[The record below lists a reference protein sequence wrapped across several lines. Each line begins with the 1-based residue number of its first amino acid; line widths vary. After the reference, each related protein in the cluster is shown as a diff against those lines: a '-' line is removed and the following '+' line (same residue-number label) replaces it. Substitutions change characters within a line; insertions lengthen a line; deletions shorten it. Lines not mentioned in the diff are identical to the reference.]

1 MGYGLRRPISSVL
14 RQQAWFDSLACGHLS
29 PCPQDA
35 ACLLQDVRAPFVPR
49 PCPSR
54 GLSAINTRSSFPFPP
69 RLITSR
75 SIPYALFVCAT
86 AVALTFG
93 HRWNPP
99 QTIVQDRMS
108 KRHPPWRIL
117 NSRNEPISRSGK
129 PNESDDLAIVGA
141 NMFIQHGRQQF
152 LDRVVN
158 AGRL

>member
-1 MGYGLRRPISSVL
+1 MEYGLRRPISSAL
-14 RQQAWFDSLACGHLS
+14 RQQAWFNSLACGHLL

-35 ACLLQDVRAPFVPR
+35 ACLLQDVRAPFLHR

-54 GLSAINTRSSFPFPP
+54 GLSAIYTRSSFPFPP
-69 RLITSR
+69 WLITSR
-75 SIPYALFVCAT
+75 SIPYVLFVCAT
-86 AVALTFG
+86 AVALTLG

-117 NSRNEPISRSGK
+117 NSRNALISRSGK
-129 PNESDDLAIVGA
+129 PNDSANIAIVGA
-141 NMFIQHGRQQF
+141 KMFIQHGRQQF
-152 LDRVVN
+152 LDRIVN